1 MPVVSNTS
9 PLLNLAI
16 IGRLSL
22 LHQQFGE
29 IWIPPMVIKELRL
42 EEDLPGS
49 HFIYRRSCFRPSS
62 LLP

>member
-1 MPVVSNTS
+1 MIWPMPPVSNTS

-29 IWIPPMVIKELRL
+29 IWIPPAVVQELLEWEVKKMTRL
-42 EEDLPGS
+42 S
-49 HFIYRRSCFRPSS
+49 VSA
-62 LLP
+62 